1 MFHFCYP
8 DLLHDDDDDDDDDH
22 DDDDDDEANISNRCL
37 NHLTLTYIKAL
48 VKDDVPC
55 LFPGR

>member
-8 DLLHDDDDDDDDDH
+8 DLLQND
-22 DDDDDDEANISNRCL
+22 DDDDDDEANISNRRL

>member
-8 DLLHDDDDDDDDDH
+8 DLLHDD